1 MHYEFLSGGL
11 YELFSEFSL
20 KATIALDLVLNTTY
34 CKVENSNRTN
44 LLSYSMQHTT
54 DVIYMCSY
62 CHLKTRVIQQVTSA
76 DNSNNI
82 LTLIRM

>member
-11 YELFSEFSL
+11 YELLLEFSL

-44 LLSYSMQHTT
+44 LLSYSF
-54 DVIYMCSY
+54 
-62 CHLKTRVIQQVTSA
+62 
-76 DNSNNI
+76 I
-82 LTLIRM
+82 LIDSKG